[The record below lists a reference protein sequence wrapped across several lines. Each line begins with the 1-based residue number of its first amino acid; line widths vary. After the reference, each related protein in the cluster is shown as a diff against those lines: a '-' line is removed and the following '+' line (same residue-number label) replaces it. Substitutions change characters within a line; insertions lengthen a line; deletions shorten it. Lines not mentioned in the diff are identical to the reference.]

1 MAQKTSTG
9 FSLKDHLFNRER
21 VEYLANL
28 FSSADGGFDAAGFVS
43 ATLDGF
49 ASLELKQR
57 IVKIAA
63 TLESHLADDFKRA
76 AEQIVAALP
85 PPLDPQRSDDDFGDF
100 IFAPLG
106 EFVVRRGSASRHR
119 RVSLK
124 TLKQLTMRFSMEDAI
139 RHFIRADPEQTLAE
153 LGKWATDKNYHV
165 RRLVSEG
172 TRPLLPW
179 SGRLALPVQRP
190 LEFLD
195 ILHADRTR
203 YVTRSVANHL
213 NDIAKTEPELVLDTL
228 RRWHKSSRQTQSE
241 LQWITRHALR
251 TLVKQGHPAALK
263 LLGFRHA
270 PAIAVSEFALA
281 QTATAPG
288 GAIEFSF
295 SVTARR
301 RELLMVD
308 YVIDFVKA
316 NGRHAPKVFKLKQVE
331 LASGQTQMFKKKHPF
346 RADATTYTL
355 YAGKHQLTLQ
365 INGKPHGTLTFEIQ

>member
-1 MAQKTSTG
+1 MVAKKSSTG

-28 FSSADGGFDAAGFVS
+28 FSSADRGFDASGFVS
-43 ATLDGF
+43 ETLDGF
-49 ASLELKQR
+49 SSLELKQR
-57 IVKIAA
+57 IVKIAT
-63 TLESHLADDFKRA
+63 TLETYLADDFKRA
-76 AEQIVAALP
+76 AQQIVAALP

-106 EFVVRRGSASRHR
+106 EYVVRRGSAPRHH

-139 RHFIRADPEQTLAE
+139 RHFIRADPDQTLAE

-179 SGRLALPVQRP
+179 SGRLALPVERP

-195 ILHADRTR
+195 ILHADNTR

-213 NDIAKTEPELVLDTL
+213 NDIAKTEPELVLATL
-228 RRWHKSSRQTQSE
+228 RRWQTLSQQSESE

-251 TLVKQGHPAALK
+251 TLIKQGHPAALK

-270 PAIAVSEFALA
+270 PAIAVSDFALA
-281 QTATAPG
+281 QTAIGPG

-295 SVTARR
+295 RV
-301 RELLMVD
+301 
-308 YVIDFVKA
+308 
-316 NGRHAPKVFKLKQVE
+316 NGSSPRV
-331 LASGQTQMFKKKHPF
+331 
-346 RADATTYTL
+346 ADARL
-355 YAGKHQLTLQ
+355 RHRLRKSQRPARPQSFQAQAG
-365 INGKPHGTLTFEIQ
+365 